1 MAITAKGNSKTLKV
15 KVQTG
20 VNSKGEV
27 VLSTRTLGIVKA
39 SAVNEDLYA
48 IGSMAAALQSHTV
61 DAIQVSESYELL
73 SK

>member
-1 MAITAKGNSKTLKV
+1 MAITATGNSKTLKV

-20 VNSKGEV
+20 VNSTGEA
-27 VLSTRTLGIVKA
+27 VLSTRTLGSVKA